1 MQKQALRA
9 SVYRQA
15 AIAPLAEAEYLKKDH
30 PAGAIYLGGY
40 VVECM
45 LKWAICR
52 RNAIFYLED
61 LPDQKL
67 ADRLTSARGHDL
79 DFFLDACGL
88 RPLIEAD
95 HELEEMFN
103 QIAVWSVALRYNPKM
118 GDRRK
123 AFRFLAGVNELRSW
137 LESIC

>member
-1 MQKQALRA
+1 MGQALRA

-15 AIAPLAEAEYLKKDH
+15 AIARLAEAEFLKKAH

-45 LKWAICR
+45 LKWAICK
-52 RNAIFYLED
+52 RNGIIYLDD

-79 DFFLDACGL
+79 DFLLDVSGL
-88 RPLIEAD
+88 KQLLKSNNRLYEA
-95 HELEEMFN
+95 FAQVSAWN
-103 QIAVWSVALRYNPKM
+103 VTLRYDPQAGN
-118 GDRRK
+118 
-123 AFRFLAGVNELRSW
+123 FRSAAEFLTAARLLRDW
-137 LESIC
+137 LEGIC